1 MQQPKKHLNKK
12 LLLII
17 FSCCCICNT
26 VKANDSSTINAL
38 NKLRFQQVVQQK
50 TPSILD
56 SLKSTYALAKK
67 IKHPIGQAEAL
78 KNLGIYYYFKRSF
91 DSALYYYQQ
100 GAEILKNEAP
110 NIVGI
115 SLHLNTGV
123 VYFEQSKYKEAILQ
137 YLEAKNQAT
146 LLNDS
151 AMMVRVLNN
160 LANAESTAGNLQQ
173 AQQTLQEA
181 VKWSTKNN
189 PALPNIISTQ
199 ALLYVKIGDTAMAIN
214 KYKEALELL
223 KNTTN
228 LKLKANTINNY
239 ANLLIAMG
247 QTKEAA
253 ILYNEALK
261 IFEEIGDKEGKLTII
276 NQLANS
282 AYREGNY
289 TKALSLYQQV
299 AEQAGD
305 NLLLKKAVYYN
316 LVLIYKKLGNYKSA
330 YESLDI
336 LSVIKDSIGSIEI
349 REAFEKLKT
358 ENAVQQAELK
368 TEKIAFKA
376 EKEKL
381 ILSKRIAWLTI
392 GLIFSIGITGIVLY
406 LRQRQQWKAKQQHLE
421 SIQQKAELEMQ
432 LFRTQMNPHFFF
444 NALYSIQNYI
454 LNNNALESSRY
465 LGKFA
470 RLTRAILEWNA
481 QPFVPIQK
489 EMTILED
496 YLSLEQ
502 LRFEDRFTFS
512 INCSEDI
519 AKTYQIPTMM
529 LQPFFENAIVH
540 GFKKIN
546 NAGFISIHFNADVNT
561 STLQV
566 TIEDN
571 GTGLQPKEDNPINIE
586 KKSIALNLTK
596 KRLELLSAQ
605 FKRNFYF
612 ELIDKKQINKEQT
625 GVLVNVYLPLIE
637 A

>member
-151 AMMVRVLNN
+151 AMMVKVLNN

-228 LKLKANTINNY
+228 LKLKANTLNNY
-239 ANLLIAMG
+239 GNILLALG
-247 QTKEAA
+247 NTKEANS
-253 ILYNEALK
+253 LHNEALQ
-261 IFEEIGDKEGKLTII
+261 IFEQIGDKEGKLTIL
-276 NQLANS
+276 NQFANT
-282 AYREGNY
+282 AFKNGDYK
-289 TKALSLYQQV
+289 KALMLYKQI
-299 AEQAGD
+299 AEQAND
-305 NLLLKKAVYYN
+305 NLLLKKAVYTN
-316 LVLIYKKLGNYKSA
+316 LVFTYKKLGDYKNA
-330 YESLDI
+330 FESIEI
-336 LSVIKDSIGSIEI
+336 LTSVKDSIGSIEI
-349 REAFEKLKT
+349 REAFEQLKT
-358 ENAVQQAELK
+358 ENAVHQAELK

-381 ILSKRIAWLTI
+381 TLSKQIAWLTI
-392 GLIFSIGITGIVLY
+392 GLILSLGITGIVLY
-406 LRQRQQWKAKQQHLE
+406 LRQRQQWKAQQQQLQ
-421 SIQQKAELEMQ
+421 SIQQKTELEMQ

-444 NALYSIQNYI
+444 NALYSIQNYV

-481 QPFVPIQK
+481 QPFVLIEK
-489 EMTILED
+489 EITILED

-502 LRFEDRFTFS
+502 LRFEGRFTYT
-512 INCSEDI
+512 IHCSEEI
-519 AKTYQIPTMM
+519 ASNYQIPTMI
-529 LQPFFENAIVH
+529 LQPFLENAIIH
-540 GFKKIN
+540 GLSKISWP
-546 NAGFISIHFNADVNT
+546 GLITITFTENT
-561 STLQV
+561 ATNTLQV
-566 TIEDN
+566 SIDDN
-571 GTGLQPKEDNPINIE
+571 GIGIQPKLPNDDNKE
-586 KKSIALNLTK
+586 KKSIALELTT
-596 KRLELLSAQ
+596 KRLQLLSNQ
-605 FKRNFYF
+605 FNRNFYF
-612 ELIDKKQINKEQT
+612 DLINKKELNNDQS
-625 GVLVNVYLPLIE
+625 GVLVNVYLPLTE